1 MPALGGTDLKTTD
14 RLVARIAAF
23 AAVLVAVAAFAFG
36 NQNATADT
44 PVNYAPGSLIIPMDT
59 DTALNHSAYNQDQGM
74 WKAFGLVNRL
84 LSNGIPVAWAIDT
97 TKTTTS
103 TVDFTADSVKDL
115 RTNTALGGWAYRG
128 GPFVIEAAQATAA
141 KALINSWWAQNSN
154 QPNVHEANTAFTADT
169 PVILRSPPRIAQDE
183 QNAGITI
190 GYFNAAG
197 IPDSDGNP
205 WPNTSPNILDEDE
218 IANGGLF
225 TQGACLEKRFDTYVT
240 PHNGGFGYSLTDPS
254 SLGTRAYAQLDTF
267 VHQGGGWTALC
278 ASIESNENAIAD
290 LTLNGNAAVKALF
303 KTSLPGGKPG
313 GMLTET
319 GFPDITNDGGNW
331 EVVPAQADLPTAQLV
346 PTTASNP
353 LPGGSVQ
360 TWPSTGPDA
369 PTYWPDTERVA
380 SFTDGSVVSDH
391 IIAGSYH
398 DATGQ
403 GKLTFLGGHQYDT
416 DVPYSTNGEA
426 PYLRAF
432 YNSLFFNGDAKPKLE
447 FSAPTTY
454 PQNGTG
460 NIQASLKNV
469 GGSAALNVNNT
480 EVVLEPGFTYVGTT
494 SGPAP
499 TVSGQTLTW
508 PSLPDIPGDGTAV
521 TVELSVGPAV
531 SSTTGQK
538 KVATVKSE
546 YGDLFG
552 EGFTGVFCRELTV
565 TPTPAP
571 TVTKTP
577 ANQGPVTP
585 GTPVTWTIEYGNTGA
600 AALTDSQVEDTLPP
614 GFTYVSSSSSPSLG
628 APTVIP
634 GSQVKV
640 RWNSGTIS
648 ANTPNAGTVTITA
661 RAGAVTNG
669 SGTPLQQTFTNTAKL
684 SGTGAGGFN
693 FEDEDTATVVVEQG
707 ALSLGKTADKNFL
720 NPPGSV
726 TYTLIPDFN
735 SSCSWTMFVCST
747 RYRPA

>member
-1 MPALGGTDLKTTD
+1 M
-14 RLVARIAAF
+14 
-23 AAVLVAVAAFAFG
+23 AAFAFG
-36 NQNATADT
+36 TQSATADT
-44 PVNYAPGSLIIPMDT
+44 PVSYASGSLIIPMDT
-59 DTALNHSAYNQDQGM
+59 DTTLNHTAYNQNLGM

-84 LSNGIPVAWAIDT
+84 LSNGVPVRWTIDT
-97 TKTTTS
+97 TKTTTT
-103 TVDFTADSVKDL
+103 TVDFTASSVKDL
-115 RTNTALGGWAYRG
+115 RTNTALGGWSYRG
-128 GPFVIEAAQATAA
+128 GPFVIDAAHATAA
-141 KALINSWWAQNSN
+141 KALITAWWAQNSN
-154 QPNVHEANTAFTADT
+154 LPNVHEANSAFTADS

-183 QNAGITI
+183 ANAGITI
-190 GYFNAAG
+190 DYYNAAG
-197 IPDSDGNP
+197 IPDSNGNV
-205 WPNTSPNILDEDE
+205 WTTDSPGVLDEAE
-218 IANGGLF
+218 IANGDLF

-240 PHNGGFGYSLTDPS
+240 PHNGGFGYSLTDTAN
-254 SLGTRAYAQLDTF
+254 LGTRAYAQLDTF

-278 ASIESNENAIAD
+278 ASIENNENAIAD

-313 GMLTET
+313 GMLTQT
-319 GFPDITNDGGNW
+319 GFPDISNGDGTW
-331 EVVPAQADLPTAQLV
+331 EVNPANADLPTAQLV
-346 PTTASNP
+346 PTTAPND

-360 TWPSTGPDA
+360 TWPSPGNPDA

-380 SFTDGSVVSDH
+380 WFDDAGVESDH

-416 DVPYSTNGEA
+416 DVPYLDNGEA

-432 YNSLFFNGDAKPKLE
+432 YNSLFFNGTAKPKLE

-469 GGSAALNVNNT
+469 GGSVANNVNNT
-480 EVVLEPGFTYVGTT
+480 TVVLEPGFTYVGTT

-499 TVSGQTLTW
+499 SVSGQTLTW
-508 PSLPDIPGDGTAV
+508 SSLPDIPSDGEAV
-521 TVELSVGPAV
+521 TVELSVGPSI

-538 KVATVKSE
+538 KIATVKSE

-565 TPTPAP
+565 TPTPVP

-577 ANQGPVTP
+577 PTQGPVSP
-585 GTPVTWTIEYGNTGA
+585 GTPVTWTISYGNTGA
-600 AALTDSQVEDTLPP
+600 AALLNSVVEDTLPP

-640 RWNSGTIS
+640 RWNKGTIN
-648 ANTPNAGTVTITA
+648 ANTPNSGTVTITA

-669 SGTPLQQTFTNTAKL
+669 SGDPLAADLHQYRRAPRNRCRRFHL
-684 SGTGAGGFN
+684 
-693 FEDEDTATVVVEQG
+693 
-707 ALSLGKTADKNFL
+707 LG
-720 NPPGSV
+720 
-726 TYTLIPDFN
+726 
-735 SSCSWTMFVCST
+735 
-747 RYRPA
+747 